1 MFSFDASN
9 RRKEEE
15 RLRSEKRLP
24 PGQSLTLKFPVL
36 HYGPVPPF
44 NPATW
49 DLRVWGEV
57 EKETRWNWD
66 EFNCL
71 PRTRVTIDLHC
82 VTRWSKADTLWE
94 GVAVRTLV
102 EQGLIKLKPAAQ
114 FVMQHAEYGYTV
126 NLPLAV
132 VLQDNFFFHGT
143 VRENISITKRNA
155 TLEEIIYAAKL
166 AGAEEFIQE
175 MPRGYDSL
183 LEENASNLSGGQ
195 RQRLAIARALLTNP
209 TILVFDEATSALDPE
224 SENVIQ
230 NNLAAMARGRTL
242 IIVSH
247 RLSIIHGADKILVL
261 DKGEKTA
268 FLPHNELVKIPGIY
282 QEFWQQQMG
291 RFL

>member
-1 MFSFDASN
+1 MYQIQSGIIRFDGIDL
-9 RRKEEE
+9 KEINKAH
-15 RLRSEKRLP
+15 LRSSI
-24 PGQSLTLKFPVL
+24 G
-36 HYGPVPPF
+36 
-44 NPATW
+44 
-49 DLRVWGEV
+49 
-57 EKETRWNWD
+57 
-66 EFNCL
+66 
-71 PRTRVTIDLHC
+71 
-82 VTRWSKADTLWE
+82 
-94 GVAVRTLV
+94 
-102 EQGLIKLKPAAQ
+102 
-114 FVMQHAEYGYTV
+114 
-126 NLPLAV
+126 V

-268 FLPHNELVKIPGIY
+268 FLPHNELVKMPGIY